1 MLNTWILI
9 ASSWTEGSWLILE
22 WAFTL
27 LDANAN
33 FEHFLFSFSSTQK
46 KPDWSKAKDTK
57 VKEEHQEV
65 EAEA

>member
-1 MLNTWILI
+1 MP
-9 ASSWTEGSWLILE
+9 AVDESSWLAFE

-27 LDANAN
+27 
-33 FEHFLFSFSSTQK
+33 FEAFTNLNIFLSFSHVTIQK